1 MTEKINQQDNKARQ
15 RSRISLIV
23 LIAIFLVP
31 IIMAYIVH
39 KNPSL
44 QPGSTK
50 NHGILY
56 KPAVALDTFSF
67 VTLDSK
73 TFTAEQ
79 LRGKWWLIYIGKGSC
94 EAICQETLL
103 KAKNGIIAQGGEGIR
118 VRYTYITTGE
128 KHTDVEAL
136 KKQYPGILLLNTDE
150 KSTLAKFKIDAQH
163 RVGSDDRLYLV
174 DPAANLLMHY
184 PAGFR
189 DLGLMED
196 LKHLLKWSQIG

>member
-1 MTEKINQQDNKARQ
+1 MTEQINQQDKKARQ

-31 IIMAYIVH
+31 IMMAYIVH

-56 KPAVALDTFSF
+56 KPAVALDDFSF

-73 TFTAEQ
+73 TYTVEQ
-79 LRGKWWLIYIGKGSC
+79 LRGKWWLIYVGTGSC

-118 VRYTYITTGE
+118 VRYAYITTGE
-128 KHTDVEAL
+128 KHADVEAL

-174 DPAANLLMHY
+174 DPAGNLLMHY
-184 PAGFR
+184 PAGFK